1 MTHTLPRKFVPAG
14 GGGPPRPKGTP
25 PPPAGAG
32 TFREASQSILGPSRR
47 ARTRRLVAIASLLM
61 DLVAPAVA
69 PSPARADDDSRFGVK
84 LTVYDRLLLPGE
96 PIALE
101 AKLEHDG
108 IAGLNPDMRGYPLRF
123 TIPTVLDQEVMTARE
138 GVATAREGVAALSVR
153 SSHASE
159 GPARVIV
166 RFPGS
171 RLHRPVEVAGR
182 IFVWP
187 AASPI
192 LITDIDH
199 TISDLRE
206 FDVLFTENAHI
217 PALPGA
223 VEALAALARRYR
235 ILYLTARDHAFYNKT
250 RDWLERRGFPEG
262 PLFMRDYHVWE
273 TQGTFKRN
281 FIAKLK
287 ERYPNVAV
295 GVGDRPDDAQAYLDN
310 DMKTLIIDPTGE
322 GRFPGQVLVV
332 SSWREVCALLVPEV
346 RDASGPCAPS
356 HRREVATPGSA
367 IGRRPDVPGA
377 R

>member
-1 MTHTLPRKFVPAG
+1 M
-14 GGGPPRPKGTP
+14 
-25 PPPAGAG
+25 
-32 TFREASQSILGPSRR
+32 ASDRMSQLIPGPSRR
-47 ARTRRLVAIASLLM
+47 GRARRLVTIATLLM
-61 DLVAPAVA
+61 VLVTRAVA
-69 PSPARADDDSRFGVK
+69 PSPSRADDDSRYDVK
-84 LTVYDRLLLPGE
+84 LTVYDQLLLPGE

-123 TIPTVLDQEVMTARE
+123 TIPTALDQEVM
-138 GVATAREGVAALSVR
+138 TAREGVAALSVR
-153 SSHASE
+153 SSHAS
-159 GPARVIV
+159 GDPTRVIV

-192 LITDIDH
+192 LIIDIDH
-199 TISDLRE
+199 TISDLSE

-223 VEALAALARRYR
+223 VETLATLARRYR
-235 ILYLTARDHAFYNKT
+235 IIYLTARDHAFYNKT
-250 RDWLERRGFPEG
+250 RAWLEGRGFPEG
-262 PLFMRDYHVWE
+262 PLFTRDYHVWE
-273 TQGTFKRN
+273 TRGTFKRN

-287 ERYPNVAV
+287 ERYPNMAV

-310 DMKTLIIDPTGE
+310 GMKTLIIDPTGE
-322 GRFPGQVLVV
+322 GRFPGQALVV
-332 SSWREVCALLVPEV
+332 SSWREVGTLLVPEV
-346 RDASGPCAPS
+346 RDASGPRAPS
-356 HRREVATPGSA
+356 LRREVATPGRA
-367 IGRRPDVPGA
+367 IVRRPDAPGA

>member
-1 MTHTLPRKFVPAG
+1 M
-14 GGGPPRPKGTP
+14 
-25 PPPAGAG
+25 
-32 TFREASQSILGPSRR
+32 SQSIPGPSRR
-47 ARTRRLVAIASLLM
+47 GRARRLVTIASLMM

-69 PSPARADDDSRFGVK
+69 PSPSRANDDSRYAVK
-84 LTVYDRLLLPGE
+84 LTVYDQLLLPGE

-138 GVATAREGVAALSVR
+138 GVAALSVR

-159 GPARVIV
+159 GPTRVIV

-192 LITDIDH
+192 LMIDIDH

-223 VEALAALARRYR
+223 VEALATLARRYR
-235 ILYLTARDHAFYNKT
+235 IIYLTARDHALYNKT
-250 RDWLERRGFPEG
+250 RAWLRGAASPRARCSRATTTSGRRGAPSS
-262 PLFMRDYHVWE
+262 E
-273 TQGTFKRN
+273 TSSPSSRR
-281 FIAKLK
+281 
-287 ERYPNVAV
+287 RYPNVAV

-310 DMKTLIIDPTGE
+310 GMKTLIIDPTGE

-332 SSWREVCALLVPEV
+332 SSWREVGALLVPEV
-346 RDASGPCAPS
+346 RDASGPRSPS
-356 HRREVATPGSA
+356 LRREVATPGRA
-367 IGRRPDVPGA
+367 IGRRPDAPGT